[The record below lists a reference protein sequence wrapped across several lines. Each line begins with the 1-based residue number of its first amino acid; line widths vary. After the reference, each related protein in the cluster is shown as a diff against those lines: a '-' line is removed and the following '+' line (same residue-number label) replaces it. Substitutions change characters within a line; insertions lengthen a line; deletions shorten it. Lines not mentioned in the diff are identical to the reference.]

1 MKPDK
6 TVQDSCLSSIPCEF
20 RENYLFLRE
29 LITCKQK
36 NDSARK
42 GLQPLVHTPELRIRA
57 GLNRRQIKILKDFL
71 KGVRVEGLE
80 CLDPPVPAE
89 LEASIRVRKRST
101 WLPWE
106 AEAIQKID
114 RWRGDVTS
122 ISLSLDRKPTP
133 AREMRPVR
141 IARH

>member
-1 MKPDK
+1 MKLDK
-6 TVQDSCLSSIPCEF
+6 TAQDSCLSSIPCEF

-29 LITCKQK
+29 LITCKDR

-42 GLQPLVHTPELRIRA
+42 GLQPLVHRPELRVRA
-57 GLNRRQIKILKDFL
+57 QLNRRQLKILKDFL
-71 KGVRVEGLE
+71 KDAKRDGLE

-89 LEASIRVRKRST
+89 LEASIRIRKRAT

-106 AEAIQKID
+106 AEAILKID
-114 RWRGDVTS
+114 RWRKDLTS
-122 ISLSLDRKPTP
+122 ISQSLDRK
-133 AREMRPVR
+133 AERVGELRPMR